1 MSKQSGDPDPAGLVL
16 LYCWFRVPLPKDH
29 RHTVM
34 VILNS
39 VTIGIKNVWS
49 NKFLIGIMYL
59 FKLAFSFILLA
70 PLYLM
75 FSASFGAN
83 VKTSNLLRSFD
94 FSLLIDFIYHWR
106 QTLSIYLLMFF
117 LVFFLAIIVY
127 IFLSGGF
134 WGILKD
140 QSKNKEENSK
150 IEKFFAYCGKYFW
163 GMFKIALLLVAFYLI
178 AFFLFLFF
186 LTIFNS
192 VAGKGSLFEITS
204 GRSVAK
210 ISILAFLFLL
220 VNIIGDYLRI
230 FYIQNF
236 EERFL
241 ELVKKAFRFLLT
253 NFFRALGLY
262 YLLSFVLMLAILLYV
277 GVDKVME
284 GIPKATL
291 GILLVFLVQ
300 QILCIFRAFW
310 RLVYYSSQIVL
321 VDKLL
326 MEKESLP

>member
-1 MSKQSGDPDPAGLVL
+1 MGIL
-16 LYCWFRVPLPKDH
+16 
-29 RHTVM
+29 
-34 VILNS
+34 ILNS
-39 VTIGIKNVWS
+39 VITGIKNVWS

-59 FKLAFSFILLA
+59 FKLVFSFILLA

-83 VKTSNLLRSFD
+83 AKASNLLRGFD
-94 FSLLIDFIYHWR
+94 FSLLIDFLYHWR
-106 QTLSIYLLMFF
+106 QTLSIYFLIFF
-117 LVFFLAIIVY
+117 LVSFLAIIAF
-127 IFLSGGF
+127 IFFSGGF

-140 QSKNKEENSK
+140 QLKNKKENSK

-163 GMFKIALLLVAFYLI
+163 GMFKITLLLVAFYLI

-186 LTIFNS
+186 LAIFDS
-192 VAGKGSLFEITS
+192 VAGKGSFFEITS
-204 GRSVAK
+204 WRAVIK
-210 ISILAFLFLL
+210 ISILVFLVLL

-230 FYIQNF
+230 FYVSQDAEFAQNF

-241 ELVKKAFRFLLT
+241 GLVKKAFRFLLT
-253 NFFRALGLY
+253 NFFHTLGLY
-262 YLLSFVLMLAILLYV
+262 YLLSFVLVLAVLVYV

-310 RLVYYSSQIVL
+310 RLIYYSSQIVL